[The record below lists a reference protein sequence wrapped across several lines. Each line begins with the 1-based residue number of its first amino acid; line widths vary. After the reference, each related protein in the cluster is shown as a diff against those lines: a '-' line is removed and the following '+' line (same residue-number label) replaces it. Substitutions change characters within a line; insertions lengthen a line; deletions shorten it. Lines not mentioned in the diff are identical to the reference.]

1 MAGNARTAPAGRPS
15 FDRSPLVLAWEIT
28 RACPLRCG
36 HCRAEAQRRRDP
48 RELTTAEGL
57 DLIRQ
62 AAEMGVRVFVV
73 TGGDPL
79 ARPDV
84 YELIA
89 AAADHGMHVGFSP
102 SVTPRLRP
110 SALFRAVAA
119 GAGTLHLSLDGA
131 RAATHDRFRG
141 VSGSFERTLGALE
154 VAANLPV
161 RLQAGT
167 TVCRSTVDDLPD
179 MAGVL
184 DGWVDGWSLFFLVP
198 TGRATAS
205 DLLAPDECERVL
217 RWLATERFPFAV
229 RTIEAPAYR
238 RVLSQL
244 GRPVT
249 PGVADGNGFCF
260 VSHRGDVCPSG
271 FLQVGTGNIRQ
282 RPLAHWYR
290 DHPLFVALRDPERLD
305 GKCGCCPYRYLCGGS
320 RAHAWAL
327 TGDPLAADPSCPY
340 EPPGWWVEDRGD
352 QGPSALAASTPIE
365 ISRRPWRYP
374 TG

>member
-1 MAGNARTAPAGRPS
+1 
-15 FDRSPLVLAWEIT
+15 VLAWEIT
-28 RACPLRCG
+28 RACPLRCR
-36 HCRAEAQRRRDP
+36 HCRADAQRRRDP
-48 RELTTAEGL
+48 QELTTAEGL

-62 AAEMGVRVFVV
+62 AAGMGVRVFVV

-110 SALFRAVAA
+110 STLFRAVAA

-131 RAATHDRFRG
+131 RAVTHDGFRG
-141 VSGSFERTLGALE
+141 VPGSFERTLAALE
-154 VAANLPV
+154 VAADLPA
-161 RLQAGT
+161 RLQVAT
-167 TVCRSTVDDLPD
+167 TVCRSTMADLPD
-179 MAGVL
+179 VAGL
-184 DGWVDGWSLFFLVP
+184 LEAWADGWALFFLVP

-205 DLLAPDECERVL
+205 DLLDPHDCERVL
-217 RWLATERFPFAV
+217 RWLATEPFPFSV
-229 RTIEAPAYR
+229 RTIEAPAFR

-244 GRPVT
+244 DLPVS

-260 VSHRGDVCPSG
+260 VSHRGDVSPSG
-271 FLQVGTGNIRQ
+271 FLQSGTGNIRQ

-290 DHPLFVALRDPERLD
+290 QHPLFVALRDRGRLH
-305 GKCGCCPYRYLCGGS
+305 GKCGRCPYRELCGGS
-320 RAHAWAL
+320 RARAWAL
-327 TGDPLAADPSCPY
+327 TGNPLATDPSCAY
-340 EPPGWWVEDRGD
+340 EPPAPMGEARAGRGLS
-352 QGPSALAASTPIE
+352 PLAEPTRVD
-365 ISRRPWRYP
+365 ISRPRWRYP